1 MIQDTNLV
9 VLQKLLDT
17 ATLRH
22 KAIAQNMAN
31 VETRGYR
38 RRVVEFQEQLAEA
51 MRAGAPERLQAVR
64 PTLSVSEA
72 GVDPRTQNNVD
83 LETEFADLM
92 ENALLY
98 RTCTQLL
105 SARIAGYRAAITGRT
120 GQ

>member
-1 MIQDTNLV
+1 MIQDTNLT
-9 VLQKLLDT
+9 VLQKLLDS
-17 ATLRH
+17 ASLRH
-22 KAIAQNMAN
+22 KAIAQNLAN

-38 RRVVEFQEQLAEA
+38 RQVVEFRGQLAEA
-51 MRAGAPERLQAVR
+51 MRAGDPQRLQAVR
-64 PTLSVSEA
+64 PTMSVSED

-105 SARIAGYRAAITGRT
+105 SARIAGYRAAIIGKT